1 MLPSLAGPHFSF
13 DQRADNSGNSLLP
26 IFVHL
31 PIHTQRAIMGLFRVG
46 AFALLLSCAWAKSI
60 TTYDQRQ
67 DGQVNVQIDV
77 KDVQI
82 VALMDSKMLDD
93 YQVSPSIFILSWFP
107 LARSDLYRSIF
118 DLQNYDY
125 IYDYNDFTIK
135 PGSTKPP
142 KPTTPT
148 TAKPPVKPSSV
159 GNPQPAHLP
168 SIGNMN
174 DMLSLWLSPS
184 NVSSPS
190 IETISSSDGPST
202 TSTRATTTTARPS
215 AGQDAIF
222 HTDDRISEIL
232 NKINSIGLQASSQ
245 LLQANNNNQTFDLPL
260 QPLPAAG
267 PTQQQLAF
275 TPTKLSL
282 YLGIGRDNALS
293 TQARKAAPPLPTA
306 SNNTLLLPLEATNDS
321 GFKLDKEPN
330 RETTT
335 KIEAV
340 PTTTTTAPT
349 TTTTITTTIKP
360 AATSSSGGTTSEP
373 KRRSCPVGFVLRSNG
388 KCFKRRH
395 NYLA

>member
-1 MLPSLAGPHFSF
+1 
-13 DQRADNSGNSLLP
+13 
-26 IFVHL
+26 
-31 PIHTQRAIMGLFRVG
+31 MGLFRVG
-46 AFALLLSCAWAKSI
+46 AFALLLSCALAKSI

-93 YQVSPSIFILSWFP
+93 Y
-107 LARSDLYRSIF
+107 
-118 DLQNYDY
+118 QNYDY

-190 IETISSSDGPST
+190 VETITSSDGPST
-202 TSTRATTTTARPS
+202 TTTRATTTTARPTS

-222 HTDDRISEIL
+222 QTDDRISEIL

-245 LLQANNNNQTFDLPL
+245 LLQANNNNNQTFDLPL

-293 TQARKAAPPLPTA
+293 TQARKAAPPLPAA
-306 SNNTLLLPLEATNDS
+306 SNDTLLLPLEATNDS
-321 GFKLDKEPN
+321 
-330 RETTT
+330 
-335 KIEAV
+335 
-340 PTTTTTAPT
+340 
-349 TTTTITTTIKP
+349 
-360 AATSSSGGTTSEP
+360 ATSSSGAGTTSEP

-395 NYLA
+395 NYLAPGLAIMKLAPLLLKKTGELTAAGLAAGRL

>member
-1 MLPSLAGPHFSF
+1 
-13 DQRADNSGNSLLP
+13 
-26 IFVHL
+26 
-31 PIHTQRAIMGLFRVG
+31 MGLFRVG

-93 YQVSPSIFILSWFP
+93 Y
-107 LARSDLYRSIF
+107 
-118 DLQNYDY
+118 QNYDY

-395 NYLA
+395 NYLAPGLAIMKLAPLLLKKTGELTAAGLAAGRL